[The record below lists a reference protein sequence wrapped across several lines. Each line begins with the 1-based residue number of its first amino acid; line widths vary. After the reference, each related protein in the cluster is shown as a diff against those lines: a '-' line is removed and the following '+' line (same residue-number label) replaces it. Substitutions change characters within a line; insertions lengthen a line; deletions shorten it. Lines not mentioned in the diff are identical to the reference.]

1 MNSCFTENEKS
12 TLRNSPLVNAEAKSC
27 CRQEKSSSGRQH
39 DAADLSEGL
48 VMRSAPQ
55 KDFREEIKP
64 RRKQS

>member
-1 MNSCFTENEKS
+1 MRNQHSGIRLS
-12 TLRNSPLVNAEAKSC
+12 LTLKQRAAAAARVS
-27 CRQEKSSSGRQH
+27 REKSSSERQH

-48 VMRSAPQ
+48 ATRSAPE